1 MTHAYAPRT
10 RHAQSVYAQTGGA
23 EESRPTGK
31 EVVGMEKAAK
41 EVAPKITPVEEIMIT
56 TEEIVAEAKEEAKE
70 APSKLRQKLHELE
83 AVWERASI
91 QFFQAPK
98 L

>member
-1 MTHAYAPRT
+1 M
-10 RHAQSVYAQTGGA
+10 A
-23 EESRPTGK
+23 E
-31 EVVGMEKAAK
+31 AAK
-41 EVAPKITPVEEIMIT
+41 GINPEIT
-56 TEEIVAEAKEEAKE
+56 TEVAEEVKE

-83 AVWERASI
+83 AIWERASI

>member
-1 MTHAYAPRT
+1 M
-10 RHAQSVYAQTGGA
+10 A
-23 EESRPTGK
+23 E
-31 EVVGMEKAAK
+31 AK
-41 EVAPKITPVEEIMIT
+41 GINPEIT
-56 TEEIVAEAKEEAKE
+56 TEVTEEVKEITTEVAEEVRK

-83 AVWERASI
+83 ATWERAST

>member
-1 MTHAYAPRT
+1 MSE
-10 RHAQSVYAQTGGA
+10 Q
-23 EESRPTGK
+23 EE
-31 EVVGMEKAAK
+31 VAMEKAAK
-41 EVAPKITPVEEIMIT
+41 GITPAEEIMVT

-70 APSKLRQKLHELE
+70 APSKLRQKLHELQ
-83 AVWERASI
+83 ATWERASI

>member
-1 MTHAYAPRT
+1 M
-10 RHAQSVYAQTGGA
+10 Q
-23 EESRPTGK
+23 K
-31 EVVGMEKAAK
+31 AK
-41 EVAPKITPVEEIMIT
+41 EITPAEEIMLT

-70 APSKLRQKLHELE
+70 APSRLRQKLHELE
-83 AVWERASI
+83 ATWERGSI

>member
-1 MTHAYAPRT
+1 MD
-10 RHAQSVYAQTGGA
+10 
-23 EESRPTGK
+23 
-31 EVVGMEKAAK
+31 KAAK
-41 EVAPKITPVEEIMIT
+41 EVAPEITPASVEIMIT
-56 TEEIVAEAKEEAKE
+56 TEQIVAEAKEEAKE

-91 QFFQAPK
+91 QFFQGPK

>member
-1 MTHAYAPRT
+1 MLFSWLVAIHRGSKGNTNRLLIGKVGKVGQ
-10 RHAQSVYAQTGGA
+10 RMA
-23 EESRPTGK
+23 E
-31 EVVGMEKAAK
+31 AK
-41 EVAPKITPVEEIMIT
+41 GINPEIT
-56 TEEIVAEAKEEAKE
+56 TEVTEEVKEITTEVAEEVKE

-83 AVWERASI
+83 AMWERASI

>member
-1 MTHAYAPRT
+1 METAAKRIAP
-10 RHAQSVYAQTGGA
+10 A
-23 EESRPTGK
+23 EEI
-31 EVVGMEKAAK
+31 VV
-41 EVAPKITPVEEIMIT
+41 T

-70 APSKLRQKLHELE
+70 APSRLRAKLCELE
-83 AVWERASI
+83 AIWEHAST

>member
-1 MTHAYAPRT
+1 M
-10 RHAQSVYAQTGGA
+10 A
-23 EESRPTGK
+23 ETKGINPQ
-31 EVVGMEKAAK
+31 
-41 EVAPKITPVEEIMIT
+41 IT
-56 TEEIVAEAKEEAKE
+56 TEVTEEVKEITTEVAEEVKQ

-83 AVWERASI
+83 AMWERTSI